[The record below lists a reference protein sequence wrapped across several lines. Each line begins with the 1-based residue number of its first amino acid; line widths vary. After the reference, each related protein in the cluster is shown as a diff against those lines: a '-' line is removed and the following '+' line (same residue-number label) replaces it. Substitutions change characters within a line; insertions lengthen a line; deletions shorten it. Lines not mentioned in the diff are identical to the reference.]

1 MMWSRLDS
9 GAKWFVTTK
18 KYCIRWDMVTRRV
31 TRDMN
36 TGDVVQG
43 IYVEHSDFKQYP
55 GFLHTLLPK
64 GIWYIRAIL

>member
-1 MMWSRLDS
+1 
-9 GAKWFVTTK
+9 
-18 KYCIRWDMVTRRV
+18 MVTRRV

-64 GIWYIRAIL
+64 DIWYMSKDNIVAHPYKSSARPRRIIGYT